1 MFNLES
7 NNKMITEAEVID
19 KGSVEIEV
27 CVELIEVEAEVT
39 KTEGEVVVAILE
51 VVIEMITNVMMLMK
65 MSTTQ

>member
-1 MFNLES
+1 
-7 NNKMITEAEVID
+7 MITEAEVID

-51 VVIEMITNVMMLMK
+51 VVIEMIINVMMLMK